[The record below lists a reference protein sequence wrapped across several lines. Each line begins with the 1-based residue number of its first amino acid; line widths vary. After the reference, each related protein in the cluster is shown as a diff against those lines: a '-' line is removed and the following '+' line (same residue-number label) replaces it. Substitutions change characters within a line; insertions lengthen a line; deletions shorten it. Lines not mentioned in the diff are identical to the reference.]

1 MNPETQE
8 ILLILQ
14 EECGEVVQSIS
25 KCMRFGIDQIKP
37 GTDRT
42 NLQHLQQEIGD
53 ILAMV
58 ELLHDQELGI
68 TVEGLQE
75 AANNKFQKLKRWSN
89 LTINK

>member
-14 EECGEVVQSIS
+14 EECGELVQSIS

-37 GTDRT
+37 GTDKT
-42 NLQHLQQEIGD
+42 NIQHLQQEIGD
-53 ILAMV
+53 ILAMI
-58 ELLHDQELGI
+58 ELLHDQEPSI

-75 AANNKFQKLKRWSN
+75 ATNKKFQKLKRWSN